1 MARALAFAAARPL
14 GNLALIAA
22 IRVRG
27 TLLGRR
33 FAQPADQ
40 CWSLRYRSAQETL
53 RLSDGLSSKSRA
65 NDTGVGRNGHP
76 TG

>member
-14 GNLALIAA
+14 GNRRPHRGD
-22 IRVRG
+22 RVRG